1 MAPSKPPSDWRLALW
16 LAPWLIVLVL
26 LMMSGCAR
34 PAGDPL
40 AESIGMQ
47 PQWLAGPQPISPM
60 FLPATSHASA
70 EGGWSVE
77 LPPMELFNDRP
88 AWPAATDTRL
98 GEVTFYR
105 EWYRD
110 RQNSHSGGRGH
121 IHNSVY
127 RRFEI
132 YRTGV
137 LIK

>member
-1 MAPSKPPSDWRLALW
+1 LALW

-26 LMMSGCAR
+26 LMMSGCA
-34 PAGDPL
+34 PAADVQL
-40 AESIGMQ
+40 ARSPGCEPG
-47 PQWLAGPQPISPM
+47 WLAGPQRVSPM
-60 FLPATSHASA
+60 FLPAASRLPD
-70 EGGWSVE
+70 EDLRVVE

-88 AWPAATDTRL
+88 VWPAPTDTRL

-105 EWYRD
+105 EWYYD

-137 LIK
+137 LIR